1 MRALKN
7 YTRHLRTAIQWL
19 APFLVMGLVVSC
31 LDNKATVEVTGYNHM
46 KDQSIAGFSVNGAG
60 GPNIGPESGGG
71 KFNCCIEIPKRWHRG
86 MKAKVE
92 WSYGYGIEGPGSQP
106 PPQAAVVDIPEYT
119 SENLGTLQVH
129 FYDNHRVKVVVSKWA
144 LGNAEYPLPKEDWA
158 PWTINERWE
167 RNIREIREE
176 GGDV

>member
-1 MRALKN
+1 MRTLKN
-7 YTRHLRTAIQWL
+7 YTPQLRTAMQWL
-19 APFLVMGLVVSC
+19 TPFLVMGLIVSC

-60 GPNIGPESGGG
+60 GPNIGPQSGGG

-106 PPQAAVVDIPEYT
+106 PPQEAVVDIPEYT

-167 RNIREIREE
+167 RSIREIREE